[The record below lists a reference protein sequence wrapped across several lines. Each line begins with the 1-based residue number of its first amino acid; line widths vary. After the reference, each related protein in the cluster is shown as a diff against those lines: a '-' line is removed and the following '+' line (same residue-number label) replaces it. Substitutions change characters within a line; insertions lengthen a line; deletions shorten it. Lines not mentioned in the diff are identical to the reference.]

1 VGLIRAYNPS
11 PAIQNNIVYVNF
23 HIDEKANRQTGIFS
37 AMHIGG
43 HSPFRIDEN
52 MIITVTSYK
61 GGVGKTTTA
70 IHLAAYLQRLA
81 PTLLVDGDAIRSATK
96 WSRRSGDTGLPFR
109 VVTHAQMVSHIRD
122 YQHIIIDTEGN
133 PTDDDF
139 KDLASNCDLLVIPAV
154 PESVATDGLTHTLAK
169 LRSLGN
175 KTHRVL
181 LTMVPPKP
189 RTEGQQLRDMLTS
202 ESIPVFE
209 AEIPRLAAFEKAAAE
224 GLPVYG
230 VKDDR
235 NAARAWLAYEAA
247 GKEITRG

>member
-1 VGLIRAYNPS
+1 MYIHIY
-11 PAIQNNIVYVNF
+11 VYPN
-23 HIDEKANRQTGIFS
+23 
-37 AMHIGG
+37 
-43 HSPFRIDEN
+43 FRIYKY

-70 IHLAAYLQRLA
+70 VHLAAYLQRFA

-96 WSRRSGDTGLPFR
+96 WSQRGGGTGLPFK

-139 KDLASNCDLLVIPAV
+139 KDLASNCDLLVVPAV

-169 LRSLGN
+169 IRGLGN

-189 RTEGQQLRDMLTS
+189 RTEGQQLREMLNS
-202 ESIPVFE
+202 EGIPVF
-209 AEIPRLAAFEKAAAE
+209 ATEIPRLAAFEKAAAE
-224 GLPVYG
+224 GVPVYSI
-230 VKDDR
+230 KDDR
-235 NAARAWLAYEAA
+235 NAGRAWDAYEAA

>member
-1 VGLIRAYNPS
+1 M
-11 PAIQNNIVYVNF
+11 IV
-23 HIDEKANRQTGIFS
+23 
-37 AMHIGG
+37 
-43 HSPFRIDEN
+43 
-52 MIITVTSYK
+52 TVTSYK

-96 WSRRSGDTGLPFR
+96 WGQRSGGNGLPFK
-109 VVTHAQMVSHIRD
+109 VVTHAQLVHHIQD
-122 YQHIIIDTEGN
+122 YKHGHIIIDTEGN

-139 KDLASNCDLLVIPAV
+139 KDLAGNCDLLIVPAV

-169 LRSLGN
+169 LQSLRN
-175 KTHRVL
+175 ERYRVL

-189 RTEGQQLRDMLTS
+189 RTEGQQLRDMLVS
-202 ESIPVFE
+202 QGIPTFR

-224 GLPVYG
+224 GVPVYS

-235 NAARAWLAYEAA
+235 NAARAWEAYEAA
-247 GKEITRG
+247 GNEVSHG

>member
-1 VGLIRAYNPS
+1 MAFCLCIISHRRKG
-11 PAIQNNIVYVNF
+11 
-23 HIDEKANRQTGIFS
+23 EK
-37 AMHIGG
+37 
-43 HSPFRIDEN
+43 

-96 WSRRSGDTGLPFR
+96 WSQRGADKGLPFK
-109 VVTHAQMVSHIRD
+109 VVTHAQMVSHIRE

-139 KDLASNCDLLVIPAV
+139 KDLATNCDLLVVPAV

-169 LRSLGN
+169 LRGLGN
-175 KTHRVL
+175 KRHKVL
-181 LTMVPPKP
+181 MTMVPPKP
-189 RTEGQQLRDMLTS
+189 RTDGQQLREMLTGQG
-202 ESIPVFE
+202 IPVFA

-224 GLPVYG
+224 GVPVYG

-235 NAARAWLAYEAA
+235 NAARAWEAYEAA
-247 GKEITRG
+247 GKEIVNG

>member
-1 VGLIRAYNPS
+1 
-11 PAIQNNIVYVNF
+11 
-23 HIDEKANRQTGIFS
+23 
-37 AMHIGG
+37 
-43 HSPFRIDEN
+43 
-52 MIITVTSYK
+52 
-61 GGVGKTTTA
+61 
-70 IHLAAYLQRLA
+70 
-81 PTLLVDGDAIRSATK
+81 LLVDGDAIRSATK
-96 WSRRSGDTGLPFR
+96 WSQRSGDKGLPFK

-169 LRSLGN
+169 LHSLGN

-189 RTEGQQLRDMLTS
+189 RTDGQQLRDMLAS
-202 ESIPVFE
+202 EGIPVFT

-224 GLPVYG
+224 GVPVYG

-235 NAARAWLAYEAA
+235 NAARAWDAYEAV
-247 GKEITRG
+247 GKEITHG

>member
-1 VGLIRAYNPS
+1 
-11 PAIQNNIVYVNF
+11 
-23 HIDEKANRQTGIFS
+23 
-37 AMHIGG
+37 
-43 HSPFRIDEN
+43 

-96 WSRRSGDTGLPFR
+96 WSQRGDDKGLPFK
-109 VVTHAQMVSHIRD
+109 VVTHAQMVSHLRD

-139 KDLASNCDLLVIPAV
+139 KDLAANCDLLVIPAV
-154 PESVATDGLTHTLAK
+154 PESVANDGLTHTLAK
-169 LRSLGN
+169 LHQLKNDR
-175 KTHRVL
+175 HRVL

-189 RTEGQQLRDMLTS
+189 RSEGQQLRDMLHH
-202 ESIPVFE
+202 EGIPTFT

-224 GLPVYG
+224 GVPVYS

-235 NAARAWLAYEAA
+235 NAGRAWDAYQAA
-247 GKEITRG
+247 GGEIIRG

>member
-1 VGLIRAYNPS
+1 
-11 PAIQNNIVYVNF
+11 
-23 HIDEKANRQTGIFS
+23 
-37 AMHIGG
+37 
-43 HSPFRIDEN
+43 

-96 WSRRSGDTGLPFR
+96 WSQRGEERGLPFK

-139 KDLASNCDLLVIPAV
+139 KDLAANCDLLVIPAV

-169 LRSLGN
+169 LRNLGN
-175 KTHRVL
+175 KRHRVL

-189 RTEGQQLRDMLTS
+189 RTDGQQLRDMLTAQ
-202 ESIPVFE
+202 SIPVFK

-224 GLPVYG
+224 GVPVYG

-235 NAARAWLAYEAA
+235 NAVRAWEAYEAA
-247 GKEITRG
+247 GKEIING

>member
-1 VGLIRAYNPS
+1 
-11 PAIQNNIVYVNF
+11 
-23 HIDEKANRQTGIFS
+23 
-37 AMHIGG
+37 
-43 HSPFRIDEN
+43 

-81 PTLLVDGDAIRSATK
+81 PTLLVDGDGIRSATK
-96 WSRRSGDTGLPFR
+96 WSQRGGDHGLPFK
-109 VVTHAQMVSHIRD
+109 VVTHAQMISHIRD
-122 YQHIIIDTEGN
+122 YKHIIIDTEGN

-139 KDLASNCDLLVIPAV
+139 KDLAGNCDMLVIPAV

-189 RTEGQQLRDMLTS
+189 RTEGQQLREMLNA
-202 ESIPVFE
+202 EGIPVF
-209 AEIPRLAAFEKAAAE
+209 ATEIPRLAAFEKAAAE
-224 GLPVYG
+224 GVPVYG

-235 NAARAWLAYEAA
+235 NAGRAWDAYEAA
-247 GKEITRG
+247 GKEITNG

>member
-1 VGLIRAYNPS
+1 
-11 PAIQNNIVYVNF
+11 
-23 HIDEKANRQTGIFS
+23 
-37 AMHIGG
+37 
-43 HSPFRIDEN
+43 

-70 IHLAAYLQRLA
+70 VHLAAYLQRLA

-96 WSRRSGDTGLPFR
+96 WGQRSNGSGLPFK
-109 VVTHAQMVSHIRD
+109 VVTHAQLVNHIQD
-122 YQHIIIDTEGN
+122 YKTGHIIIDTEGN

-139 KDLASNCDLLVIPAV
+139 KDLAANCDLLIVPAV

-169 LRSLGN
+169 LQNLRN
-175 KTHRVL
+175 ERYRVL

-189 RTEGQQLRDMLTS
+189 RSEGQQLRDMLAS
-202 ESIPVFE
+202 QHIPIFR

-224 GLPVYG
+224 GVPVYS

-235 NAARAWLAYEAA
+235 NAARAWEAYAAA
-247 GKEITRG
+247 GKEIANG

>member
-1 VGLIRAYNPS
+1 M
-11 PAIQNNIVYVNF
+11 IV
-23 HIDEKANRQTGIFS
+23 
-37 AMHIGG
+37 
-43 HSPFRIDEN
+43 
-52 MIITVTSYK
+52 TVTSYK
-61 GGVGKTTTA
+61 GGVGKTA

-96 WSRRSGDTGLPFR
+96 WSQRSGNKGLPFK

-122 YQHIIIDTEGN
+122 YKHIIIDTEGN

-181 LTMVPPKP
+181 LTMVPPRP
-189 RTEGQQLRDMLTS
+189 RTDGQQLRDMLTS
-202 ESIPVFE
+202 QAIPVFT

-224 GLPVYG
+224 GVPVYS

-235 NAARAWLAYEAA
+235 NAARAWEAYEAA